1 MWQLLH
7 VGTWVR
13 TRLAEGSSCPAAGA
27 AAAAEG
33 LAFVTAGGVVEAPA
47 FLPKKDA
54 MSRCFIAGQAVAW
67 MIWLAGSLSSVQALL
82 TVPRALIMQSS
93 RFSW

>member
-13 TRLAEGSSCPAAGA
+13 TCRLAEGSSCPAAG
-27 AAAAEG
+27 AAEG

-47 FLPKKDA
+47 FLPKNDA
-54 MSRCFIAGQAVAW
+54 MSRCFIAGQAVA
-67 MIWLAGSLSSVQALL
+67 
-82 TVPRALIMQSS
+82 
-93 RFSW
+93 